1 MISFNMAELVLISL
15 ADGTPTRRRTLLK
28 QLRQTALASVPLDD
42 RRYKVTHIR
51 GKRFTITIPGGEGSV
66 DHNGALF
73 EHDELEMPIISLIYN
88 LAKTGQMALVDSA
101 GPTSTLLFDR
111 ADLSKLPPE
120 LRRPRPA
127 VCTSAQHLARM
138 LGVSTKAPPVSTKS
152 SKKHD
157 WSTDHANR
165 SRGRIPGLIN
175 NPNEPIIYI
184 QTTPDENLE
193 SLMKGFNR
201 FLCDK
206 KLKPPIGS
214 GIWPEDFQLRL
225 PTGNIFIPWK
235 ITGYEARP
243 NSDHLVPTNI
253 ENWLKLAH
261 AFARHTNRRTGT
273 IQNGKTFLLNNR
285 RLPLSKLE
293 SRRTP
298 D

>member
-1 MISFNMAELVLISL
+1 MIAFNMAELVLISL
-15 ADGTPTRRRTLLK
+15 ADADPSRRRALLK
-28 QLRQTALASVPLDD
+28 QLRQAALASVPLDD

-51 GKRFTITIPGGEGSV
+51 GKRFTITIPGGEGAV

-73 EHDELEMPIISLIYN
+73 EHDELEMPIISLMYN
-88 LAKTGQMALVDSA
+88 LAKTGNMAVVDSA

-111 ADLSKLPPE
+111 ADLSKLPAE
-120 LRRPRPA
+120 FRRPKPA
-127 VCTSAQHLARM
+127 VCTSATHLAKM
-138 LGVSTKAPPVSTKS
+138 LGVSIKP
-152 SKKHD
+152 SKTSPKQSKNQ
-157 WSTDHANR
+157 WSTDHTNR

-175 NPNEPIIYI
+175 NPKEPIIYI
-184 QTTPDENLE
+184 QTTPDENLQ
-193 SLMKGFNR
+193 SLMNSFNR
-201 FLCDK
+201 FLRAK
-206 KLKPPIGS
+206 KLKPPAGG

-225 PTGNIFIPWK
+225 STDDVFIPWK